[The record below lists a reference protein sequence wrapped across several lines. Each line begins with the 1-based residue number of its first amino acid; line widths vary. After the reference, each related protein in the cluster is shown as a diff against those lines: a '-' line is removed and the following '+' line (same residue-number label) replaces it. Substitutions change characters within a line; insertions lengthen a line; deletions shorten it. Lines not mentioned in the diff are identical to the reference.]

1 MRKSVRGPNRRA
13 GMPNKAFECG
23 HIPRTRQQGDNM
35 RLSIPVLAALG
46 VTAFLGVVTVAA
58 PDAGAAARR
67 TAVMSGARGEAT
79 ATPTS
84 RAGTMRGRRSTAIVG
99 RTRHL
104 AAVGRTRGARG
115 AVSPRGTVFVR
126 GRRSAMLV
134 RHPSGARGAV
144 IVNRPRGAVVVHRRR
159 GAMIVS
165 RPSGARGAVIMSRP
179 RGKALLRRRRGPS
192 M

>member
-1 MRKSVRGPNRRA
+1 
-13 GMPNKAFECG
+13 
-23 HIPRTRQQGDNM
+23 M

-46 VTAFLGVVTVAA
+46 VMAFLGVVTVAA
-58 PDAGAAARR
+58 PDASAAARR
-67 TAVMSGARGEAT
+67 TAVMSGARGQAT
-79 ATPTS
+79 TTPTS
-84 RAGTMRGRRSTAIVG
+84 RARTVRGRRSTAIVG

-104 AAVGRTRGARG
+104 AAVSRTRGARG
-115 AVSPRGTVFVR
+115 AVILKRPRGAVFVR

-144 IVNRPRGAVVVHRRR
+144 IMG
-159 GAMIVS
+159 
-165 RPSGARGAVIMSRP
+165 RP